1 MMYLIYPTEV
11 PAKDKSKQVAASEG
25 CTNDITHYWF
35 STIVSYTNPPFAALE
50 VPDDQTD
57 LLTPSEV
64 SQLKDKAYMEANGWF
79 PPFKIG

>member
-1 MMYLIYPTEV
+1 MYLIYSNQSLAE
-11 PAKDKSKQVAASEG
+11 DRSKQIAANEG

-50 VPDDQTD
+50 IPDNQTD
-57 LLTPSEV
+57 LLTAFEI

-79 PPFKIG
+79 PPFKIA